1 MGRVVSLDRQV
12 RMYLRFSDRGAE
24 WRVVAEG
31 GGEEKQREN
40 FRSRGLR
47 FFIWVSKWMARPL
60 LEM

>member
-24 WRVVAEG
+24 WRVVAER
-31 GGEEKQREN
+31 GEEKQREN

>member
-31 GGEEKQREN
+31 GG
-40 FRSRGLR
+40 GGGG
-47 FFIWVSKWMARPL
+47 
-60 LEM
+60 

>member
-31 GGEEKQREN
+31 GGGKAERE
-40 FRSRGLR
+40 FSLKRT
-47 FFIWVSKWMARPL
+47 PL
-60 LEM
+60 FHLGV